1 MVLKLT
7 FSVDYED
14 AHPHVQG
21 QCALGLAL
29 PLPKKNPPPFSP
41 KFSHNIY
48 ISVFGCYVLFH
59 AFRYYENFKKTPLK
73 NGSKLYSLQHNLLV
87 R

>member
-14 AHPHVQG
+14 AHPHVLG
-21 QCALGLAL
+21 EYALGLAL
-29 PLPKKNPPPFSP
+29 PLPKKKPHPFPPNSP
-41 KFSHNIY
+41 IIY

>member
-14 AHPHVQG
+14 AHPHVLEQY
-21 QCALGLAL
+21 ALGLAL
-29 PLPKKNPPPFSP
+29 PLPKITPHPFPPNSP
-41 KFSHNIY
+41 IIY

-59 AFRYYENFKKTPLK
+59 AFRYYKNFKKTPLK

>member
-14 AHPHVQG
+14 AHPHVLG

-29 PLPKKNPPPFSP
+29 PLPKITHPFPPNSP
-41 KFSHNIY
+41 IIY

-73 NGSKLYSLQHNLLV
+73 NGSKLYSPQHNLLV

>member
-48 ISVFGCYVLFH
+48 ICIWVLRFIS
-59 AFRYYENFKKTPLK
+59 RIPILR
-73 NGSKLYSLQHNLLV
+73 KL
-87 R
+87 

>member
-14 AHPHVQG
+14 AHPHVLEQY
-21 QCALGLAL
+21 ALGPAL
-29 PLPKKNPPPFSP
+29 PLPKITPHPFPPNSP
-41 KFSHNIY
+41 IIY

>member
-14 AHPHVQG
+14 AHPHVLE

-29 PLPKKNPPPFSP
+29 PLPKITHPFPPNSP
-41 KFSHNIY
+41 IIY
-48 ISVFGCYVLFH
+48 IYICIWVLRFYFTH
-59 AFRYYENFKKTPLK
+59 SDITKTLKKHL
-73 NGSKLYSLQHNLLV
+73 
-87 R
+87 

>member
-14 AHPHVQG
+14 AHPHV
-21 QCALGLAL
+21 LGLCPRAS
-29 PLPKKNPPPFSP
+29 PTPAQKNPPPFSP

-48 ISVFGCYVLFH
+48 ICIWVLRFIS
-59 AFRYYENFKKTPLK
+59 RIPILQ
-73 NGSKLYSLQHNLLV
+73 KL
-87 R
+87 

>member
-14 AHPHVQG
+14 AHPHVLG
-21 QCALGLAL
+21 QCCPRASPTPAQ
-29 PLPKKNPPPFSP
+29 NNPPFSP

-48 ISVFGCYVLFH
+48 ICIWVLRFIS
-59 AFRYYENFKKTPLK
+59 RIPILR
-73 NGSKLYSLQHNLLV
+73 KL
-87 R
+87 

>member
-14 AHPHVQG
+14 AHP
-21 QCALGLAL
+21 QCPWASPTPAQ
-29 PLPKKNPPPFSP
+29 NNPPFSP

-48 ISVFGCYVLFH
+48 ISVFGCYDFISRIPIL
-59 AFRYYENFKKTPLK
+59 R
-73 NGSKLYSLQHNLLV
+73 KL
-87 R
+87 

>member
-14 AHPHVQG
+14 AHPHVLEHCPRASPTPAQ
-21 QCALGLAL
+21 
-29 PLPKKNPPPFSP
+29 KKNPPFSP

-48 ISVFGCYVLFH
+48 ICIWVLRFIS
-59 AFRYYENFKKTPLK
+59 RIPILR
-73 NGSKLYSLQHNLLV
+73 KL
-87 R
+87 

>member
-14 AHPHVQG
+14 AHP
-21 QCALGLAL
+21 QCLRAICPRAS
-29 PLPKKNPPPFSP
+29 PTPAQNNPPFSP

-48 ISVFGCYVLFH
+48 ISVFGCYDFISRIPILQ
-59 AFRYYENFKKTPLK
+59 
-73 NGSKLYSLQHNLLV
+73 KL
-87 R
+87 

>member
-14 AHPHVQG
+14 AHP
-21 QCALGLAL
+21 QCPWASPTPAQ
-29 PLPKKNPPPFSP
+29 NNPPFSP

-48 ISVFGCYVLFH
+48 IYLYLGVTILFH
-59 AFRYYENFKKTPLK
+59 AFRYYKNFKKTPLK

>member
-14 AHPHVQG
+14 AHPHALG
-21 QCALGLAL
+21 QCPRASPTPAQ
-29 PLPKKNPPPFSP
+29 KTPPPFSP

-48 ISVFGCYVLFH
+48 ICIWVLRFIS
-59 AFRYYENFKKTPLK
+59 RIPILR
-73 NGSKLYSLQHNLLV
+73 KL
-87 R
+87 

>member
-21 QCALGLAL
+21 QCPWASPTPAQ
-29 PLPKKNPPPFSP
+29 KKNPT
-41 KFSHNIY
+41 
-48 ISVFGCYVLFH
+48 LF
-59 AFRYYENFKKTPLK
+59 PQILP
-73 NGSKLYSLQHNLLV
+73 
-87 R
+87 

>member
-14 AHPHVQG
+14 AHPHVLG
-21 QCALGLAL
+21 QCPRASPTPAQ
-29 PLPKKNPPPFSP
+29 KKPPPFSP

-48 ISVFGCYVLFH
+48 ICIWVLRFIS
-59 AFRYYENFKKTPLK
+59 RIPILR
-73 NGSKLYSLQHNLLV
+73 KL
-87 R
+87 

>member
-14 AHPHVQG
+14 AHPHV
-21 QCALGLAL
+21 LGLCPRAS
-29 PLPKKNPPPFSP
+29 PTPAQKKTPPFSP

-48 ISVFGCYVLFH
+48 ICIWVLRFIS
-59 AFRYYENFKKTPLK
+59 RIPILQ
-73 NGSKLYSLQHNLLV
+73 KL
-87 R
+87 

>member
-14 AHPHVQG
+14 AHPHV
-21 QCALGLAL
+21 LGLCPRAS
-29 PLPKKNPPPFSP
+29 PTPAQKKPTHRFPPNSP
-41 KFSHNIY
+41 IIY

>member
-14 AHPHVQG
+14 AHP
-21 QCALGLAL
+21 QCPWASPTPAQ
-29 PLPKKNPPPFSP
+29 NNPPFSP

-48 ISVFGCYVLFH
+48 IYICIWVLRFYFTH
-59 AFRYYENFKKTPLK
+59 SDITKTLKKHL
-73 NGSKLYSLQHNLLV
+73 
-87 R
+87 

>member
-14 AHPHVQG
+14 AHP
-21 QCALGLAL
+21 QCPWASPTPAQ
-29 PLPKKNPPPFSP
+29 NNPPFSP

-48 ISVFGCYVLFH
+48 ISVFGCYDFISRIPILQ
-59 AFRYYENFKKTPLK
+59 
-73 NGSKLYSLQHNLLV
+73 KL
-87 R
+87 